1 MVVGV
6 QELQGSTSG
15 RQQLPSFF
23 LEAMDFLRSAPS
35 DTSRHRGLDDTIED
49 EDLRSYFSQ
58 VGGLIQKVANTG
70 AIKSTKTLNTCD
82 EFF

>member
-1 MVVGV
+1 MISPDMVVGV

-15 RQQLPSFF
+15 RQQLPSF
-23 LEAMDFLRSAPS
+23 LESTFLRSAPS

-58 VGGLIQKVANTG
+58 VGGLIQMMANTLDD
-70 AIKSTKTLNTCD
+70 KMN
-82 EFF
+82 